1 MAETKADT
9 AGVIAPPPLLLLI
22 ALVLGGALDL
32 AWPLAVLDVPPR
44 IALAALGGA
53 LIVFALFVSL
63 AGSRRFERAGTP
75 VQPWRPSTTLVT
87 DGIFAHVRNPM
98 YLGFLTLTAGL
109 ALVFAGEWLLMAALA
124 LWLVLH
130 TGVVRREERYLTAR
144 FGDAYRD
151 YMRRVPRYGWRF

>member
-1 MAETKADT
+1 MADENTT

-22 ALVLGGALDL
+22 ALVTGGVLDL
-32 AWPLAVLDVPPR
+32 AWPLRILDAAPR
-44 IALAALGGA
+44 IVLAAAGGA
-53 LIVFALFVSL
+53 LIAFALVVSL
-63 AGSRRFERAGTP
+63 AGSRRFARAGTP

-98 YLGFLTLTAGL
+98 YLGFLTLTTGL
-109 ALVFAGEWLLMAALA
+109 SFVFAGEFLMLAALG
-124 LWLVLH
+124 LWFVLH

-151 YMRRVPRYGWRF
+151 YMRQVPRYGWRF

>member
-1 MAETKADT
+1 MAEEKDV

-22 ALVLGGALDL
+22 ALVIGGVLDL
-32 AWPLAVLDVPPR
+32 AWPLHILDVAPR
-44 IALAALGGA
+44 VALWIAGGA
-53 LIVFALFVSL
+53 LIAFALWVSL
-63 AGSRRFERAGTP
+63 AGSRRFARAGTP

-109 ALVFAGEWLLMAALA
+109 SLVFAGEFLMLAALG
-124 LWLVLH
+124 LWFALH

-151 YMRRVPRYGWRF
+151 YVRQVPRYGWRF